1 MVMVLV
7 GATHA
12 GWRRWFRCRCL
23 CAMRRRWS
31 RVIGVAMVGAMVV
44 MARTIVRGVAVWVWV
59 CDLITMKVAMTGMR
73 KVVVIIS
80 VICWAYGLMGFEE
93 YEERDKKFVVVF
105 L

>member
-7 GATHA
+7 GATHE

-80 VICWAYGLMGFEE
+80 GICWAYGLMGFEE